1 MGTEPEQIP
10 FVFLALKGP
19 AIVDREA
26 SWKTQWGCGLW
37 AKLLQRTLPLFW
49 NRYHLSSPVIYPSLL
64 GTTKHFPLRL
74 SSFRCSA
81 KANIFRAFMRETGSA
96 CRARPA
102 RRKCPDS
109 APTPTPTPQGGLG
122 GDAGLAALLHLYL
135 GLCLAFVPNVQAPSW
150 CLFGQRRIPGGI
162 LSPFLTQSITHP
174 HRLPFP
180 VPSTLLPSFLF
191 LP

>member
-49 NRYHLSSPVIYPSLL
+49 NRYYLSSPVIYPSLL

-81 KANIFRAFMRETGSA
+81 KADIFRAFMGKTGSTRRA
-96 CRARPA
+96 CPA

-109 APTPTPTPQGGLG
+109 APHPRTPQGDLG
-122 GDAGLAALLHLYL
+122 GDAGLAALPHLHL
-135 GLCLAFVPNVQAPSW
+135 GLCPAFVPNVQAPSW
-150 CLFGQRRIPGGI
+150 CLFGQRRIPGGT

-174 HRLPFP
+174 H
-180 VPSTLLPSFLF
+180 
-191 LP
+191 